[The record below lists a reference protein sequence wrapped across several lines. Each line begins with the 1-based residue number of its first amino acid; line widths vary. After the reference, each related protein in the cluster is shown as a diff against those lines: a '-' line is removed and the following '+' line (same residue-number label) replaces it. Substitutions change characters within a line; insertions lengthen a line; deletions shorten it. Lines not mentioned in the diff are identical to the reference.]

1 MTEELTQALVPLDSE
16 ESSALSPALLA
27 VYADL
32 PDEVVTTVEYERN
45 AITRDVL
52 DHLRNVRDA
61 LAPYGKFKDWC
72 NAVGI
77 NYGTVSNRLSREDS
91 KQKVNAILTARQL
104 QLAPGAHLIALADIS
119 PDRRFWARPG
129 YDNEV
134 TERLT
139 WLLETCPPILLRPHP
154 RSDESGFRYRYQLI
168 DGFHRVQAA
177 NWREWPDIPALV
189 EEMTDDEANL
199 RCITPNVDGGM
210 PLTLFEMARWIRRVH
225 TDHPDLHPMDLAA
238 GMKLPV
244 RFIEASL
251 ANLQLG
257 TRQERLS

>member
-16 ESSALSPALLA
+16 ESSAPSPALLA

-32 PDEVVTTVEYERN
+32 PDAVVTTVEYERN

-91 KQKVNAILTARQL
+91 KQRVNAALTARQL
-104 QLAPGAHLIALADIS
+104 TLAPGAQLIALTDIS
-119 PDRRFWARPG
+119 PDRRMWARSG
-129 YDNEV
+129 YNSETV
-134 TERLT
+134 ETLM
-139 WLLETCPPILLRPHP
+139 WLLETCPPILVRPHP
-154 RSDESGFRYRYQLI
+154 LADEPGFRYRYQLI

-177 NWREWPDIPALV
+177 QWREWPDIPALV
-189 EEMTDDEANL
+189 ETMTDDEAVM
-199 RCITPNVDGGM
+199 RCIVPNCQGGM
-210 PLTLFEMARWIRRVH
+210 PLTLPQMARWIRRIH
-225 TDHPDLHPMDLAA
+225 ADHPDLQHPMDLAA
-238 GMKLPV
+238 ALGLPV
-244 RFIEASL
+244 RFVEASL

-257 TRQERLS
+257 AG